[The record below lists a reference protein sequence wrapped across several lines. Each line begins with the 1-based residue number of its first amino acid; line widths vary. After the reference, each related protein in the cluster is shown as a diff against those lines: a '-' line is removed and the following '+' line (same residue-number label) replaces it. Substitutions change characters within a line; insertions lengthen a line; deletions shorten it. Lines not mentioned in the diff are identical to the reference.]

1 MRNPLFKILAKRYYQ
16 HEIFIELISL
26 KFTYGV
32 LALAGEFSDRKIV
45 DGIIDGISSFIIGG
59 AEVLKKI
66 QTGVVQNYATA
77 TVLGVGLIA
86 LILSLRGV
94 I

>member
-1 MRNPLFKILAKRYYQ
+1 M
-16 HEIFIELISL
+16 

-32 LALAGEFSDRKIV
+32 LALTGEFSDRKIV

-86 LILSLRGV
+86 LILSFRGV
-94 I
+94 F